1 MQNLLVS
8 AEAEH
13 QRLTERHKGHQAES
27 VNVILLL
34 DRFVQDRGRS
44 SIMPVRNAREIFE
57 VHMPRRFGDASNLS
71 ERVNGTYKFVLSGA
85 DGGTWFVDLTQSPG
99 AVREEDVD
107 AQCTLT
113 AASTDFLAIVN
124 GKLDGKVAF
133 LTGKLKVAGDVGLA
147 MKLPALLRR

>member
-1 MQNLLVS
+1 
-8 AEAEH
+8 
-13 QRLTERHKGHQAES
+13 
-27 VNVILLL
+27 
-34 DRFVQDRGRS
+34 
-44 SIMPVRNAREIFE
+44 MPVRNAREIFE
-57 VHMPRRFGDASNLS
+57 VHMLRRFGDASNLS

-124 GKLDGKVAF
+124 GRVGSVAAANS
-133 LTGKLKVAGDVGLA
+133 TA
-147 MKLPALLRR
+147 R

>member
-1 MQNLLVS
+1 
-8 AEAEH
+8 
-13 QRLTERHKGHQAES
+13 
-27 VNVILLL
+27 
-34 DRFVQDRGRS
+34 
-44 SIMPVRNAREIFE
+44 MPVQNAREIFE

-85 DGGTWFVDLTQSPG
+85 DGGTWFVDLTRSPG

-124 GKLDGKVAF
+124 GKLDGKLAF
-133 LTGKLKVAGDVGLA
+133 LTGKLRVAGDVGLA
-147 MKLPALLRR
+147 MKLPALLGRS